1 MRSFPKASVLRS
13 GSVIRITFRRPKRPY
28 RELLLLLLE
37 LAVFAV
43 VVVVAE
49 VVAVL
54 FDVAEEIVDFGAVFL
69 DLELLLLSPPLPG
82 SAGKL
87 SF

>member
-1 MRSFPKASVLRS
+1 MLTLLP
-13 GSVIRITFRRPKRPY
+13 
-28 RELLLLLLE
+28 ELV
-37 LAVFAV
+37 AVFEV
-43 VVVVAE
+43 VE
-49 VVAVL
+49 VVAAGVFVVL
-54 FDVAEEIVDFGAVFL
+54 FDVAEGIVGFGAVFL